1 MIIFDKKKVYLI
13 NMSIKW
19 SDDIEKI
26 LEDIRINSVIMS
38 NEHKKRYLYLK
49 SILRYFRLPVIIISG
64 FTSVMAVGL
73 QSYLPQNIISGT
85 TCLLSLS
92 CGIIGS
98 IELYLGIQT
107 QMENELN
114 MSKDYYLLGIDIHKT
129 KNLDRENRNIDGRIY
144 LNETYGKYVKLIEDS
159 NIIIKKIKD
168 QLTPLNFESIK
179 ASRDEVDV

>member
-1 MIIFDKKKVYLI
+1 
-13 NMSIKW
+13 
-19 SDDIEKI
+19 
-26 LEDIRINSVIMS
+26 
-38 NEHKKRYLYLK
+38 
-49 SILRYFRLPVIIISG
+49 
-64 FTSVMAVGL
+64 MAVGL

-179 ASRDEVDV
+179 ASRDEIDV